1 MTRDGGGWLRTAL
14 GKLVLLI
21 CCVLVLSSAGFWWLE
36 FRPDGREG
44 LFEALWWT
52 VVTMTTVGYGDY
64 VPQTVPGRIL
74 GIMVMFCGIG
84 LVSTLTGN
92 LASLLVERQARKRQG
107 LLNVKLSGHY
117 LILGWNPYGAA
128 LVESMKASGLLRDA
142 GLALVNDLSQ
152 EDREE
157 LAYRLD
163 LGEKLHFVHGNPA
176 QESVVHRAA
185 PAQARVI
192 FLLAHQGLTPK
203 DADQQSI
210 YAALTVRALAPK
222 VPIYAQVLL
231 VENREHL
238 LRAGVTETIVG
249 GELVSRLL
257 GLMGA
262 NPGYWPFFKC
272 LLGFSDD
279 GCMSFRP
286 LTPQEQALTWGE
298 FSAAFRA
305 STGGLPLAVC
315 HTARQLSLGDIM
327 DESSALDQ
335 FILELFSASG
345 QKTEVGSLG
354 AQVVVNP
361 SDGLPLGGFETV
373 IFLAGGRGA
382 AQPGKG

>member
-1 MTRDGGGWLRTAL
+1 MTLHRESWLRSGL

-21 CCVLVLSSAGFWWLE
+21 GLVLVGSSLGFWWIEL
-36 FRPDGREG
+36 RPLGQDG
-44 LFEALWWT
+44 LFEGLWWT
-52 VVTMTTVGYGDY
+52 VVTLTTVGYGDL
-64 VPQTVPGRIL
+64 VPQTTPGRVL

-107 LLNVKLSGHY
+107 LLSVKLSGHY
-117 LILGWNPYGAA
+117 LILGWNPYGVA

-176 QESVVHRAA
+176 QESVALRAA
-185 PAQARVI
+185 PAQARVV
-192 FLLAHQGLTPK
+192 FLLAHQGLPSK

-210 YAALTVRALAPK
+210 NAALTVRALAPK
-222 VPIYAQVLL
+222 VPLYAQVQL

-249 GELVSRLL
+249 GELVSRML

-272 LLGFSDD
+272 LLGLSDG
-279 GCMSFRP
+279 GCMSFRA
-286 LTPQEQALTWGE
+286 LTAQEQDMTWGE
-298 FSAAFRA
+298 FSASFRA
-305 STGGLPLAVC
+305 ATGGLPLAVC
-315 HTARQLSLGDIM
+315 HAARQLSLGDIL

-335 FILELFSASG
+335 FIMELFSASG
-345 QKTEVGSLG
+345 QRTEVGSQG

-373 IFLAGGRGA
+373 IYLSGGRA
-382 AQPGKG
+382 ATLPGRA